1 MRIWL
6 NKYFSFSKSEFNGLI
21 ILLFILFFLKIVPY
35 LYGHFKPVEKDSPHL
50 LAQIQKIKLTDD
62 RNFNSEEERDGL
74 VTSKRAENLF
84 KFDPNT
90 LNIEGWQSLGL
101 SFKQAKSIVNYTS
114 KGGKFY
120 DPKDLKKMYVISPE
134 RYIKLVPYVRIEKNI
149 TSNPKEDI
157 VYEKKVYLKKALPVI
172 DINTADSAKLD
183 EVKGIGGAFAN
194 RILKYRERLGGFHQK
209 EQLLEVYGLDSVK
222 YNEIK
227 DQISIS
233 PVALKLIH
241 INTAVY
247 NDLKANP
254 YLSYKQ
260 INAII
265 QYRKQHGNYTNISD
279 LKKIAILNQKVI
291 DQITP
296 YLSF

>member
-172 DINTADSAKLD
+172 DINTADSAELD

-241 INTAVY
+241 INTAVF

>member
-6 NKYFSFSKSEFNGLI
+6 NKYFSFSRSEFNGLI

>member
-6 NKYFSFSKSEFNGLI
+6 NKYFSFSRSEFNGLI

-101 SFKQAKSIVNYTS
+101 SFKQAKSIVNYTG

-241 INTAVY
+241 INTAVF

>member
-6 NKYFSFSKSEFNGLI
+6 NKYFSFSRSEFNGLI

-101 SFKQAKSIVNYTS
+101 SFKQAKSIVNYTG

>member
-6 NKYFSFSKSEFNGLI
+6 NKYFGFSKSEFNGLI
-21 ILLFILFFLKIVPY
+21 ILLFILFLLKIVPY
-35 LYGHFKPVEKDSPHL
+35 LYIYFKPIEKDPPNL
-50 LAQIQKIKLTDD
+50 LVQIQKIKLTDD
-62 RNFNSEEERDGL
+62 RNFNSEEEANGL
-74 VTSKRAENLF
+74 VSSKRAENLF

-101 SFKQAKSIVNYTS
+101 SFKQAKSIVNYTG

-120 DPKDLKKMYVISPE
+120 KPEDLKKMYVISPA
-134 RYIKLVPYVRIEKNI
+134 RYMRLMPYVQIKKNI
-149 TSNPKEDI
+149 TAYPHEDL
-157 VYEKKVYLKKALPVI
+157 VYEKKVYLKKPLQII
-172 DINTADSAKLD
+172 DINTADSAQLD
-183 EVKGIGGAFAN
+183 EVKGIGGAFAT
-194 RILKYRERLGGFHQK
+194 RILKYRERLGGFHKK
-209 EQLLEVYGLDSVK
+209 EQLMEVYGLDSVK

-227 DQISIS
+227 DQISMS
-233 PVALKLIH
+233 TVALKSIN
-241 INTAVY
+241 INTAVFT
-247 NDLKANP
+247 DLKANP

-265 QYRKQHGNYTNISD
+265 QYRKQHGNYTHISD

-291 DQITP
+291 DQIAP